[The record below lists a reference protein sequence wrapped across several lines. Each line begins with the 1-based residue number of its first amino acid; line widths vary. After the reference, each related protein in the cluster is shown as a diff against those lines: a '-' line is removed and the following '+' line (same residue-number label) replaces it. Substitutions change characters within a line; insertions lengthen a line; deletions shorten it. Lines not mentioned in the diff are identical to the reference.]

1 VTYVTFGQLKLA
13 EAQANKAC
21 APAKEAK
28 DMFVEAQIM
37 LPKGGSFAPDA
48 MRAAMTGVM
57 QLDPAADQM
66 IKAFCK

>member
-1 VTYVTFGQLKLA
+1 
-13 EAQANKAC
+13 
-21 APAKEAK
+21 
-28 DMFVEAQIM
+28 
-37 LPKGGSFAPDA
+37 